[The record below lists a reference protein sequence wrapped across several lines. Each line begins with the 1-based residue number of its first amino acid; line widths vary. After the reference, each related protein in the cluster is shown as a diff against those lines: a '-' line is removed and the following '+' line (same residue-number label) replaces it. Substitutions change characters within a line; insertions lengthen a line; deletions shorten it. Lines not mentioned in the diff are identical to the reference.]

1 MGHPT
6 KRQHA
11 KWNQRDKLESNG
23 ARDCEVEGCANE
35 IALTDVQGHYSG
47 VCAECREGQN
57 LDSQTAGTELR
68 RRRRMKSAGVT
79 DWTRQKGDYM
89 YDEGKKSEFGGNA

>member
-47 VCAECREGQN
+47 VCAECREGQ
-57 LDSQTAGTELR
+57 DAELKR
-68 RRRRMKSAGVT
+68 IRRMKSAGVT

-89 YDEGKKSEFGGNA
+89 YDEGAKSEFGGNA

>member
-35 IALTDVQGHYSG
+35 IALTDVQGHYS
-47 VCAECREGQN
+47 
-57 LDSQTAGTELR
+57 
-68 RRRRMKSAGVT
+68 
-79 DWTRQKGDYM
+79 
-89 YDEGKKSEFGGNA
+89 